1 LGASSRSVRKSRA
14 GATGATGESAE
25 VAGVGESGK
34 VGENGKVGESGG
46 PTAGAAPAGNTGD
59 QPPDLVD
66 ATRYDF
72 DRLERAVVELARR
85 YDLLQR
91 QNGTLHEHLEDREAQ
106 IKRLEDDLASAN
118 DRRRQ
123 IAERLDALIDELD
136 RLDAAFDASTAAVPD
151 ALAGGSHGAMSAK
164 IPSSEL

>member
-1 LGASSRSVRKSRA
+1 V
-14 GATGATGESAE
+14 TGD
-25 VAGVGESGK
+25 VGESDE
-34 VGENGKVGESGG
+34 VAESGG
-46 PTAGAAPAGNTGD
+46 LTAGAAAADNTAD

-136 RLDAAFDASTAAVPD
+136 RLDAAFDASTAAVPN
-151 ALAGGSHGAMSAK
+151 ASAGASHDAMSAK